1 MSFYK
6 SIQNIPEKVNSYLII
21 ALIFFIPFSTA
32 AGSILSAII
41 LLFWLIHGRFKEQYR
56 HLKSNKVVIVS
67 LMIVVMHVI
76 GLLWTSDLDWGLHTL
91 KKQWKF
97 LMIPVF
103 MLYIKKEHMTYY
115 FYAFVL
121 AMSLSELV
129 SYGIWFELIDPFK
142 SATVYNPTPFLTH
155 IVYNPFLAIAIYLI
169 ASELLFCKH
178 RFNYKQ
184 WLYLLFLITM
194 TVNMFITG
202 GRSGQ
207 AMMFLAIIILSLQYF
222 GIKNMIKSMSI
233 SIMVLIGIF
242 YLAYNFSSIFYER
255 VNLTVS
261 NVLYYDQN
269 KNSSVGKRIT
279 FALNGLDVFSENMI
293 VGVGTGDLPSAMK
306 EKHQL
311 NTPEVAAPDNPHN
324 MYIMWLVQFGV
335 FGFLMLVL
343 LFYIQIKVALLHN
356 NQSMKRLGVALPLLF
371 ILANFGESYL
381 SIHATSIL
389 FTVFS
394 AIIYSDN
401 FHKDNNDSSI

>member
-56 HLKSNKVVIVS
+56 YLKDNKVVIVS
-67 LMIVVMHVI
+67 LMIIVMHVI

-115 FYAFVL
+115 FYAFLL

-129 SYGIWFELIDPFK
+129 SYGIWFELIDPFR
-142 SATVYNPTPFLTH
+142 SATVHNPTPFVSH

-169 ASELLFCKH
+169 ASELLFYKQ

-184 WLYLLFLITM
+184 WLYLLFLSTM
-194 TVNMFITG
+194 TINMFITG
-202 GRSGQ
+202 GRTGH
-207 AMMFLAIIILSLQYF
+207 AMMFLVVIILSLQYF
-222 GIKNMIKSMSI
+222 GIKKMIKSISI
-233 SIMVLIGIF
+233 SIMVLSGIF

-255 VNLTVS
+255 ANLAVT
-261 NVLYYDQN
+261 NVVYYDQN
-269 KNSSVGKRIT
+269 KNTSVGKRIT
-279 FALNGLDVFSENMI
+279 FTLNGLDVFSENMI

-311 NTPEVAAPDNPHN
+311 NTPEVAAPDDPHN
-324 MYIMWLVQFGV
+324 MYVMWLVQFGLV
-335 FGFLMLVL
+335 GFLMLIL
-343 LFYIQIKVALLHN
+343 LFYVQIKAAFLHN
-356 NQSMKRLGVALPLLF
+356 NQAMKRFGVALPLLF
-371 ILANFGESYL
+371 SLANIGGSYL
-381 SIHATSIL
+381 SLHAGSLL
-389 FTVFS
+389 FAVFS
-394 AIIYSDN
+394 AIIYSDEAY
-401 FHKDNNDSSI
+401 KSVST